1 MKLMTNLKNILF
13 TACAALLTQ
22 GCHMTADRGIS
33 TDGARHFFAD
43 RQIDRRVDSVM
54 RLMTL
59 DEKIGQMSQ
68 FSCNWDVTGAIMPDD
83 YREYLRKGMV
93 GSILNGYTVAGIR
106 QLQSEALE
114 HSRLKIPVLFGY
126 DVVHGYRTIFPIPLG
141 ESCTWDPELM
151 RQSAAIAAEEAAAGG
166 INWTFAPM
174 VDITRDPRWGRVME
188 GAGEDPYL
196 GSLIAAAR
204 VEGFQGDDLGNV
216 RTVLACTKHFA
227 AYGASEAGRD
237 YNTTDMSEH
246 TLREVYLP
254 PFRATVEAGVGSLM
268 ASFNEIGG
276 IPATANRHLMTDI
289 LRGEWG
295 FGGILV
301 SDYTGINELIP
312 HGIAADEKEAG
323 EKALNAG
330 IDMDMTGAVYLKH
343 LRRSL
348 DEGTVSLR
356 QIDDAVRRIL
366 RQKFLLGLFDDP
378 YRYLDS
384 VRERET
390 LGKPEF
396 RAKAREIAARSIVL
410 LKNDGGLLPLDPGS
424 RVTVALVGPMV
435 RERTSLNGAWAG
447 SGVREESVTLLEG
460 LTKRYAGT
468 DVRFTTAAGCDLMTD
483 DRSGFAEAVATAR
496 RANIVVAAMG
506 EHYDWSGETASRSDI
521 TLPGAQRDLLRAL
534 EATGKPVA
542 LVVLSGRPLDLS
554 WEDAHLE
561 AIVEA
566 WFPGTTAGDAIA
578 DVLSG
583 DYNPSGKLTM
593 SFPRSVGQI
602 PVYYNHKNTGRPA
615 APGQIG
621 RCYRSTYLDIVNE
634 PLYAFGHGLSYTTFA
649 ISEPALDRD
658 TFAKGGRIVAS
669 AEISNTG
676 ARDGEVVVQLY
687 IRDVAASV
695 TRPVKELKGFRK
707 IALRK
712 GETQTV
718 TFEISEQ
725 EIAFLNTDFV
735 RRPEA
740 GEFRLWIAQSSD
752 DDSRPATFRYE

>member
-1 MKLMTNLKNILF
+1 MKAAKQWRL
-13 TACAALLTQ
+13 TAVLAAVTFG
-22 GCHMTADRGIS
+22 GCTGPVGYDDTDRK
-33 TDGARHFFAD
+33 
-43 RQIDRRVDSVM
+43 VDS
-54 RLMTL
+54 LLKQMTL

-106 QLQSEALE
+106 RLQSEALE

-196 GSLIAAAR
+196 GSLIARAR
-204 VEGFQGDDLGNV
+204 VEGFQGGDLGSTK
-216 RTVLACTKHFA
+216 TVLACTKHFA
-227 AYGASEAGRD
+227 AYGAAEAGRD

-295 FGGILV
+295 FGGVLV
-301 SDYTGINELIP
+301 SDYTGINELVP

-330 IDMDMTGAVYLKH
+330 IDMDMTGAVYLKY

-348 DEGTVSLR
+348 DEGRVSLR

-384 VRERET
+384 LRERET

-396 RAKAREIAARSIVL
+396 RAKAREIAVRSIVL
-410 LKNDGGLLPLDPGS
+410 LKNDGGVLPLDPSS
-424 RVTVALVGPMV
+424 RMTVALVGPMV
-435 RERTSLNGAWAG
+435 SERASLNGAWAG

-468 DVRFTTAAGCDLMTD
+468 AVRFITAAGCDLTTD
-483 DRSGFAEAVATAR
+483 DRSGFAEAVTAAR
-496 RANIVVAAMG
+496 RADIVVAAMG

-534 EATGKPVA
+534 EATGKPVV

-566 WFPGTTAGDAIA
+566 WYPGTTAGDAIA

-593 SFPRSVGQI
+593 SFPRSAGQI

-615 APGQIG
+615 APGQTG
-621 RCYRSTYLDIVNE
+621 RCYRSNYLDIVNE
-634 PLYAFGHGLSYTTFA
+634 PLYAFGHGLSYTTFE
-649 ISEPALDRD
+649 ISEPTLDRD
-658 TFAKGGRIVAS
+658 TFSAGGRITAS
-669 AEISNTG
+669 ARVSNTG
-676 ARDGEVVVQLY
+676 GRDGEVVIQLY

-712 GETQTV
+712 GEVQTV
-718 TFEISEQ
+718 TFEVSER
-725 EIAFLNTDFV
+725 EIAFLNADFV

-752 DDSRPATFRYE
+752 DDGRPATFHYE

>member
-1 MKLMTNLKNILF
+1 MKAAKQWRL
-13 TACAALLTQ
+13 TAVLAAVAFG
-22 GCHMTADRGIS
+22 GCTGPVGYDDTDRK
-33 TDGARHFFAD
+33 
-43 RQIDRRVDSVM
+43 VDS
-54 RLMTL
+54 LLKQMTL

-106 QLQSEALE
+106 RLQSEALE
-114 HSRLKIPVLFGY
+114 HSRLKIPILFGY

-196 GSLIAAAR
+196 GSLIARAR
-204 VEGFQGDDLGNV
+204 VEGFQGDDLGSTK
-216 RTVLACTKHFA
+216 TVLACTKHFA
-227 AYGASEAGRD
+227 AYGAAEAGRD

-295 FGGILV
+295 FGGVLV
-301 SDYTGINELIP
+301 SDYTGINELVP

-330 IDMDMTGAVYLKH
+330 IDMDMTGAVYLKY

-348 DEGTVSLR
+348 DEGRVSLR

-384 VRERET
+384 LRERET

-410 LKNDGGLLPLDPGS
+410 LKNDGGVLPLDPGS
-424 RVTVALVGPMV
+424 RMTVALVGPMV
-435 RERTSLNGAWAG
+435 SERASLNGAWAG

-468 DVRFTTAAGCDLMTD
+468 AIRFITAAGCDLTTD
-483 DRSGFAEAVATAR
+483 DRSGFAEAVTTAR
-496 RANIVVAAMG
+496 QADIVVAAMG

-534 EATGKPVA
+534 EATGKPVV

-554 WEDAHLE
+554 WEDAHLK

-566 WFPGTTAGDAIA
+566 WYPGTTAGDAIA

-593 SFPRSVGQI
+593 SFPRSAGQI

-615 APGQIG
+615 APGQTG
-621 RCYRSTYLDIVNE
+621 RCYRSNYLDIVNE
-634 PLYAFGHGLSYTTFA
+634 PLYAFGHGLSYTTFN
-649 ISEPALDRD
+649 ISEPTLDRD
-658 TFAKGGRIVAS
+658 TFSAGGRITAS
-669 AEISNTG
+669 ARVSNTG
-676 ARDGEVVVQLY
+676 GRDGEVVVQLY

-712 GETQTV
+712 GEVQTV
-718 TFEISEQ
+718 TFEVTER
-725 EIAFLNTDFV
+725 EIAFLNADFV

-752 DDSRPATFRYE
+752 DDGRPAIFHYE

>member
-1 MKLMTNLKNILF
+1 MKVAKQWRL
-13 TACAALLTQ
+13 TAAVLAAIAFG
-22 GCHMTADRGIS
+22 GCTGPVGYDDTDRK
-33 TDGARHFFAD
+33 
-43 RQIDRRVDSVM
+43 VDS
-54 RLMTL
+54 LLKQMTL

-106 QLQSEALE
+106 LLQSEALE

-141 ESCTWDPELM
+141 ESCTWDLELM
-151 RQSAAIAAEEAAAGG
+151 RRSAAIAAEEAAAGG

-196 GSLIAAAR
+196 GSLIARAR
-204 VEGFQGDDLGNV
+204 VEGFQGGDLGSTK
-216 RTVLACTKHFA
+216 TVLACTKHFA
-227 AYGASEAGRD
+227 AYGAAEAGRD

-254 PFRATVEAGVGSLM
+254 PFRATAEAGVGSLM

-301 SDYTGINELIP
+301 SDYTGINELVP

-330 IDMDMTGAVYLKH
+330 IDMDMTGAVYMKY

-348 DEGTVSLR
+348 DEGRVSLR

-384 VRERET
+384 LRERET

-410 LKNDGGLLPLDPGS
+410 LKNDGGVLPLDPGS
-424 RVTVALVGPMV
+424 RMTVALVGPMV
-435 RERTSLNGAWAG
+435 SERASLNGAWAG

-468 DVRFTTAAGCDLMTD
+468 AIRFITAAGCDLTTD
-483 DRSGFAEAVATAR
+483 DQSGFAEAVTAAR
-496 RANIVVAAMG
+496 QADIVVAVMG

-521 TLPGAQRDLLRAL
+521 TLPGAQRDLLRTL
-534 EATGKPVA
+534 ESTGKPVV

-566 WFPGTTAGDAIA
+566 WYPGTTAGDAIA

-583 DYNPSGKLTM
+583 DYNPSGRLPMT
-593 SFPRSVGQI
+593 FPRTVGQVPI
-602 PVYYNHKNTGRPA
+602 HYDMKSTGRPA
-615 APGQIG
+615 DESGKPNKYTS
-621 RCYRSTYLDIVNE
+621 RYLDVPNS
-634 PLYAFGHGLSYTTFA
+634 PQYCFGYGLSYTTFGYSDLRVLTPETA
-649 ISEPALDRD
+649 V
-658 TFAKGGRIVAS
+658 GGEVRVS
-669 AEISNTG
+669 VRVTNTG
-676 ARDGEVVVQLY
+676 GRDGEEVVQLY
-687 IRDVAASV
+687 VRDLLSGV
-695 TRPVKELKGFRK
+695 TRPVRELKGFRK
-707 IALRK
+707 VMLRA
-712 GETQTV
+712 GESREV
-718 TFEISEQ
+718 TFTLTPDDLSFWRLDKKWGQ
-725 EIAFLNTDFV
+725 EPGDYHVWVGHDSDCTL
-735 RRPEA
+735 
-740 GEFRLWIAQSSD
+740 GGSFRI
-752 DDSRPATFRYE
+752 TE

>member
-1 MKLMTNLKNILF
+1 MKAAKQWRL
-13 TACAALLTQ
+13 TAVLAAVAFG
-22 GCHMTADRGIS
+22 GCTGPVGYDDTDRK
-33 TDGARHFFAD
+33 
-43 RQIDRRVDSVM
+43 VDS
-54 RLMTL
+54 LLKQMTL

-106 QLQSEALE
+106 RLQSEALE

-196 GSLIAAAR
+196 GSLIARAR
-204 VEGFQGDDLGNV
+204 VEGFQGDDLGSTK
-216 RTVLACTKHFA
+216 TVLACTKHFA
-227 AYGASEAGRD
+227 AYGAAEAGRD

-295 FGGILV
+295 FGGVLV
-301 SDYTGINELIP
+301 SDYTGINELVP

-330 IDMDMTGAVYLKH
+330 IDMDMTGAVYLKY

-348 DEGTVSLR
+348 DEGRVSLR

-384 VRERET
+384 LRERET

-410 LKNDGGLLPLDPGS
+410 LKNDGGVLPLDPGS
-424 RVTVALVGPMV
+424 RMTVALVGPMFS
-435 RERTSLNGAWAG
+435 ERASLNGAWAG

-468 DVRFTTAAGCDLMTD
+468 AIRFITAAGCDLTTD
-483 DRSGFAEAVATAR
+483 DRSGFAEAVTTAR
-496 RANIVVAAMG
+496 QADIVVAAMG

-534 EATGKPVA
+534 EATGKPVV

-566 WFPGTTAGDAIA
+566 WYPGTTAGDAIA

-593 SFPRSVGQI
+593 SFPRSAGQI

-615 APGQIG
+615 APGQTG
-621 RCYRSTYLDIVNE
+621 RCYRSNYLDIVNE
-634 PLYAFGHGLSYTTFA
+634 PLYAFGHGLSYTTFE
-649 ISEPALDRD
+649 ISQPTLDRD
-658 TFAKGGRIVAS
+658 TFSAGGRITAS
-669 AEISNTG
+669 ARVSNTG
-676 ARDGEVVVQLY
+676 GRDGEVVVQLY

-712 GETQTV
+712 GEVQTV
-718 TFEISEQ
+718 TFEVTER
-725 EIAFLNTDFV
+725 EIAFLNADFV

-752 DDSRPATFRYE
+752 DDGRPATFHYE

>member
-1 MKLMTNLKNILF
+1 MKVAKQWRL
-13 TACAALLTQ
+13 TAAVLAAIAFG
-22 GCHMTADRGIS
+22 GCTGPVGYDDTDRK
-33 TDGARHFFAD
+33 
-43 RQIDRRVDSVM
+43 VDS
-54 RLMTL
+54 LLKQMTL

-106 QLQSEALE
+106 LLQSEALE

-141 ESCTWDPELM
+141 ESCTWDLELM
-151 RQSAAIAAEEAAAGG
+151 RRSAAIAAEEAAAGG

-196 GSLIAAAR
+196 GSLIARAR
-204 VEGFQGDDLGNV
+204 VEGFQGGDLGSTK
-216 RTVLACTKHFA
+216 TVLACTKHFA
-227 AYGASEAGRD
+227 AYGAAEAGRD

-254 PFRATVEAGVGSLM
+254 PFRATAEAGVGSLM

-301 SDYTGINELIP
+301 SDYTGINELVP

-330 IDMDMTGAVYLKH
+330 IDMDMTGAVYLKY

-348 DEGTVSLR
+348 DEGRVSLR
-356 QIDDAVRRIL
+356 QIDAAVRRIL

-384 VRERET
+384 LRERET

-410 LKNDGGLLPLDPGS
+410 LKNDGGVLPLDPGS
-424 RVTVALVGPMV
+424 RMIVALVGPMV
-435 RERTSLNGAWAG
+435 SERASLNGAWAG

-468 DVRFTTAAGCDLMTD
+468 AIRFITAAGCDLTTD
-483 DRSGFAEAVATAR
+483 DQSGFAEAVTAAR
-496 RANIVVAAMG
+496 QADIVVAAMG

-521 TLPGAQRDLLRAL
+521 TLPGAQRDLLRTL
-534 EATGKPVA
+534 ESTGKPVV

-566 WFPGTTAGDAIA
+566 WYPGTTAGDY
-578 DVLSG
+578 S
-583 DYNPSGKLTM
+583 PSGKLTM

-615 APGQIG
+615 APGQTG
-621 RCYRSTYLDIVNE
+621 RHYRSNYLDIVNE
-634 PLYAFGHGLSYTTFA
+634 PLYAFGHGLSYTTFE
-649 ISEPALDRD
+649 ISEPTLDRD
-658 TFAKGGRIVAS
+658 TFSKGGRITVS
-669 AEISNTG
+669 ARVSNTG
-676 ARDGEVVVQLY
+676 GRDGEVVVQLY
-687 IRDVAASV
+687 IRDMAASV

-712 GETQTV
+712 GEVQTV
-718 TFEISEQ
+718 TFEISER
-725 EIAFLNTDFV
+725 EIAFLNADFV

-752 DDSRPATFRYE
+752 DDGRPATFHYE

>member
-1 MKLMTNLKNILF
+1 MKAAKQWRL
-13 TACAALLTQ
+13 TAVLAAVAFG
-22 GCHMTADRGIS
+22 GCTGPVGYDDTDRK
-33 TDGARHFFAD
+33 
-43 RQIDRRVDSVM
+43 VDS
-54 RLMTL
+54 LLKQMTL

-106 QLQSEALE
+106 RLQSEALE

-196 GSLIAAAR
+196 GSLIARAR
-204 VEGFQGDDLGNV
+204 VEGFQGGDLGSTK
-216 RTVLACTKHFA
+216 TVLACTKHFA
-227 AYGASEAGRD
+227 AYGAAEAGRD

-295 FGGILV
+295 FGGVLV
-301 SDYTGINELIP
+301 SDYTGINELVP

-330 IDMDMTGAVYLKH
+330 IDMDMTGAVYLKY

-348 DEGTVSLR
+348 DEGRVSLR

-384 VRERET
+384 LRERET

-396 RAKAREIAARSIVL
+396 RAKAREIAVRSIVL
-410 LKNDGGLLPLDPGS
+410 LKNDGGVLPLDPGS
-424 RVTVALVGPMV
+424 RMTVALVGPMV
-435 RERTSLNGAWAG
+435 SERASLNGAWAG

-468 DVRFTTAAGCDLMTD
+468 AVHFITAAGCDLTTD
-483 DRSGFAEAVATAR
+483 DRSGFAAAVTAAR
-496 RANIVVAAMG
+496 RADIVVAAMG

-534 EATGKPVA
+534 EATGKPVV

-554 WEDAHLE
+554 WEHAHLE

-566 WFPGTTAGDAIA
+566 WYPGTTAGDAIT

-593 SFPRSVGQI
+593 SFPRSAGQI

-615 APGQIG
+615 APGQTG
-621 RCYRSTYLDIVNE
+621 RCYRSNYLDIVNE
-634 PLYAFGHGLSYTTFA
+634 PLYAFGHGLSYTTFE
-649 ISEPALDRD
+649 ISQPTLDRD
-658 TFAKGGRIVAS
+658 TFSAGGRITAS
-669 AEISNTG
+669 ARVSNTG
-676 ARDGEVVVQLY
+676 GRDGEVVVQLY

-712 GETQTV
+712 GEVQTV
-718 TFEISEQ
+718 TFEVSER
-725 EIAFLNTDFV
+725 EIAFLNADFV

-752 DDSRPATFRYE
+752 DDGRPATFHYE

>member
-1 MKLMTNLKNILF
+1 MKAAKQWRL
-13 TACAALLTQ
+13 TAVLAAVTFG
-22 GCHMTADRGIS
+22 GCTGPVGYDDTDRK
-33 TDGARHFFAD
+33 
-43 RQIDRRVDSVM
+43 VDS
-54 RLMTL
+54 LLKQMTL

-83 YREYLRKGMV
+83 YRKYLRKGMV

-106 QLQSEALE
+106 RLQSEALE

-196 GSLIAAAR
+196 GSLIARAR
-204 VEGFQGDDLGNV
+204 VEGFQGGDLGSTK
-216 RTVLACTKHFA
+216 TVLACTKHFA
-227 AYGASEAGRD
+227 AYGAAEAGRD

-295 FGGILV
+295 FGGVLV
-301 SDYTGINELIP
+301 SDYTGINELVP

-330 IDMDMTGAVYLKH
+330 IDMDMTGAVYLKY

-348 DEGTVSLR
+348 DEGRVSLR

-384 VRERET
+384 LRERET

-396 RAKAREIAARSIVL
+396 RAKAREIAVRSIVL
-410 LKNDGGLLPLDPGS
+410 LKNDGGVLPLDPSS
-424 RVTVALVGPMV
+424 RMTVALVGPMV
-435 RERTSLNGAWAG
+435 SERASLNGAWAG

-468 DVRFTTAAGCDLMTD
+468 AVRFITAAGCDLTTD
-483 DRSGFAEAVATAR
+483 DRSGFAEAVTAAR
-496 RANIVVAAMG
+496 RADIVVAAMG

-534 EATGKPVA
+534 EATGKPVV

-554 WEDAHLE
+554 WEHAHLK

-566 WFPGTTAGDAIA
+566 WYPGTTAGDAIT

-593 SFPRSVGQI
+593 SFPRSAGQI

-615 APGQIG
+615 APGQTG
-621 RCYRSTYLDIVNE
+621 RCYRSNYLDIVNE
-634 PLYAFGHGLSYTTFA
+634 PLYAFGHGLSYTTFE
-649 ISEPALDRD
+649 ISEPTLDRD
-658 TFAKGGRIVAS
+658 TFSAGGRITAS
-669 AEISNTG
+669 ARVSNTG
-676 ARDGEVVVQLY
+676 GRDGEVVIQLY

-712 GETQTV
+712 GEVQTV
-718 TFEISEQ
+718 TFEVSER
-725 EIAFLNTDFV
+725 EIAFLNADFV

-752 DDSRPATFRYE
+752 DDGRPATFHYE

>member
-1 MKLMTNLKNILF
+1 MKAAKQWRL
-13 TACAALLTQ
+13 TAVLAAVTFG
-22 GCHMTADRGIS
+22 GCTGPVGYDDTDRK
-33 TDGARHFFAD
+33 
-43 RQIDRRVDSVM
+43 VDS
-54 RLMTL
+54 LLKQMTL

-106 QLQSEALE
+106 RLQSEALE

-196 GSLIAAAR
+196 GSLIARAR
-204 VEGFQGDDLGNV
+204 VEGFQGGDLGSTK
-216 RTVLACTKHFA
+216 TVLACTKHFA
-227 AYGASEAGRD
+227 AYGAAEAGRD

-295 FGGILV
+295 FGGVLV
-301 SDYTGINELIP
+301 SDYTGINELVP

-330 IDMDMTGAVYLKH
+330 INMDMTGAVYLKY

-348 DEGTVSLR
+348 DEGRVSLR

-384 VRERET
+384 LRERET

-410 LKNDGGLLPLDPGS
+410 LKNDGGVLPLDPGG
-424 RVTVALVGPMV
+424 RMTVALVGPMV
-435 RERTSLNGAWAG
+435 SERASLNGAWAG

-468 DVRFTTAAGCDLMTD
+468 AVRFITAAGCDLTTD
-483 DRSGFAEAVATAR
+483 DRSGFAEAVTAAR
-496 RANIVVAAMG
+496 RADIVVAAMG

-534 EATGKPVA
+534 EATGKPVV

-561 AIVEA
+561 AIFEA
-566 WFPGTTAGDAIA
+566 WYPGTTAGDAIA

-593 SFPRSVGQI
+593 SFPRSAGQI

-615 APGQIG
+615 APGQTG
-621 RCYRSTYLDIVNE
+621 RCYRSNYLDIVNE
-634 PLYAFGHGLSYTTFA
+634 PLYAFGHGLSYTTFE
-649 ISEPALDRD
+649 ISQPTLDRD
-658 TFAKGGRIVAS
+658 TFSAGGRITAS
-669 AEISNTG
+669 ARVSNTG
-676 ARDGEVVVQLY
+676 GRDGEVVVQLY

-712 GETQTV
+712 GEVQTV
-718 TFEISEQ
+718 TFEVSER
-725 EIAFLNTDFV
+725 EIAFLNADFV

-752 DDSRPATFRYE
+752 DDGRPATFHYE

>member
-1 MKLMTNLKNILF
+1 MKAAKQWRL
-13 TACAALLTQ
+13 TAVLAAVAFG
-22 GCHMTADRGIS
+22 GCTGPVGYDDTDRK
-33 TDGARHFFAD
+33 
-43 RQIDRRVDSVM
+43 VDS
-54 RLMTL
+54 LLKQMTL

-106 QLQSEALE
+106 RLQSEALE

-196 GSLIAAAR
+196 GSLIARAR
-204 VEGFQGDDLGNV
+204 VEGFQGGDLGSTK
-216 RTVLACTKHFA
+216 TVLACTKHFA
-227 AYGASEAGRD
+227 AYGAAEAGRD

-295 FGGILV
+295 FGGVLV
-301 SDYTGINELIP
+301 SDYTGINELVP

-330 IDMDMTGAVYLKH
+330 IDMDMTGAVYLKY

-348 DEGTVSLR
+348 DEGRVSLR

-384 VRERET
+384 LRERET

-396 RAKAREIAARSIVL
+396 RAKAREIAVRSIVL
-410 LKNDGGLLPLDPGS
+410 LKNDGGVLPLDPSS
-424 RVTVALVGPMV
+424 RMTVALVGPMV
-435 RERTSLNGAWAG
+435 SERASLNGAWAG

-468 DVRFTTAAGCDLMTD
+468 AVRFITAAGCDLTTD
-483 DRSGFAEAVATAR
+483 DRSGFAEAVTAAR
-496 RANIVVAAMG
+496 RADIVVAAMG

-534 EATGKPVA
+534 EATGKPVV

-554 WEDAHLE
+554 WEHAHLE

-566 WFPGTTAGDAIA
+566 WYPGTTTGDAIT

-593 SFPRSVGQI
+593 NFPRSAGQI

-615 APGQIG
+615 APGQTG
-621 RCYRSTYLDIVNE
+621 RCYRSNYLDIVNE
-634 PLYAFGHGLSYTTFA
+634 PLYAFGHGLSYTTFE
-649 ISEPALDRD
+649 ISEPTLDRD
-658 TFAKGGRIVAS
+658 TFSAGGRITAS
-669 AEISNTG
+669 ARVSNTG
-676 ARDGEVVVQLY
+676 GRDGEVVVQLY

-712 GETQTV
+712 GEVQTV
-718 TFEISEQ
+718 TFEVSER
-725 EIAFLNTDFV
+725 EIAFLNADFV

-752 DDSRPATFRYE
+752 DDGRPATFHYE

>member
-1 MKLMTNLKNILF
+1 MKAAKQWRLTAVLAAVAFGGCTGPVGYDDTDRKVNSLLK
-13 TACAALLTQ
+13 Q
-22 GCHMTADRGIS
+22 
-33 TDGARHFFAD
+33 
-43 RQIDRRVDSVM
+43 
-54 RLMTL
+54 MTL

-83 YREYLRKGMV
+83 YRKYLRKGMV

-106 QLQSEALE
+106 RLQSEALE

-196 GSLIAAAR
+196 GSLIARAR
-204 VEGFQGDDLGNV
+204 VEGFQGGDLGSPK
-216 RTVLACTKHFA
+216 TVLACTKHFA
-227 AYGASEAGRD
+227 AYGAAEAGRD

-276 IPATANRHLMTDI
+276 IPATANPHLMTDI

-295 FGGILV
+295 FGGVLV
-301 SDYTGINELIP
+301 SDYTGINELVP

-330 IDMDMTGAVYLKH
+330 IDMDMTGAVYLKY

-348 DEGTVSLR
+348 DEGRVSLR

-384 VRERET
+384 LRERET

-410 LKNDGGLLPLDPGS
+410 LKNNGGVLPLDPGS
-424 RVTVALVGPMV
+424 RMTVALVGPMV
-435 RERTSLNGAWAG
+435 SKRASLNGAWAG

-468 DVRFTTAAGCDLMTD
+468 AIRFITAAGCDLTTD
-483 DRSGFAEAVATAR
+483 DRSGFAEAVTTAR
-496 RANIVVAAMG
+496 QADIVVAAMG

-534 EATGKPVA
+534 EATGKPVV

-566 WFPGTTAGDAIA
+566 WYPGTTAGDAIA

-593 SFPRSVGQI
+593 SFPRSAGQI

-615 APGQIG
+615 APGQTG
-621 RCYRSTYLDIVNE
+621 RCYRSNYLDIVNE
-634 PLYAFGHGLSYTTFA
+634 PLYAFGHGLSYTTFE

-658 TFAKGGRIVAS
+658 TFSAGGRITAS
-669 AEISNTG
+669 ARVSNTG
-676 ARDGEVVVQLY
+676 GRDGEVVVQLY

-712 GETQTV
+712 GEVQTV
-718 TFEISEQ
+718 TFEVSER
-725 EIAFLNTDFV
+725 EIAFLNADFV

-752 DDSRPATFRYE
+752 DDGRPATFHYE

>member
-1 MKLMTNLKNILF
+1 MKAAKQWRL
-13 TACAALLTQ
+13 TAVLAAVAFG
-22 GCHMTADRGIS
+22 GCTGPVGYDDTDRK
-33 TDGARHFFAD
+33 
-43 RQIDRRVDSVM
+43 VDS
-54 RLMTL
+54 LLKQMTL

-106 QLQSEALE
+106 RLQSEALE

-196 GSLIAAAR
+196 GSLIARAR
-204 VEGFQGDDLGNV
+204 VEGFQGDDLGSTK
-216 RTVLACTKHFA
+216 TVLACTKHFA
-227 AYGASEAGRD
+227 AYGAAEAGRD

-295 FGGILV
+295 FGGVLV
-301 SDYTGINELIP
+301 SDYTGINELVP

-323 EKALNAG
+323 EKALKAG
-330 IDMDMTGAVYLKH
+330 IDMDMTGAVYLKY

-348 DEGTVSLR
+348 DEGRVSLR

-384 VRERET
+384 LRERET

-410 LKNDGGLLPLDPGS
+410 LKNDGGVLPLDPGS
-424 RVTVALVGPMV
+424 RMTVALVGPMV
-435 RERTSLNGAWAG
+435 SERASLNGAWAG

-468 DVRFTTAAGCDLMTD
+468 AIRFITAAGCDLTTD
-483 DRSGFAEAVATAR
+483 DRSGFAEAVTTAR
-496 RANIVVAAMG
+496 RADIVVAAMG

-534 EATGKPVA
+534 EATGKPVV

-554 WEDAHLE
+554 WEDAHLK

-566 WFPGTTAGDAIA
+566 WYPGTTAGDAIA

-593 SFPRSVGQI
+593 SFPRSAGQI

-615 APGQIG
+615 APGQTG
-621 RCYRSTYLDIVNE
+621 RCYRSNYLDIVNE
-634 PLYAFGHGLSYTTFA
+634 PLYAFGHGLSYTTFN
-649 ISEPALDRD
+649 ISEPTLDRD
-658 TFAKGGRIVAS
+658 TFSAGGRITAS
-669 AEISNTG
+669 ARVSNTG
-676 ARDGEVVVQLY
+676 GRDGEVVVQLY

-712 GETQTV
+712 GEVQTV
-718 TFEISEQ
+718 TFEVTER
-725 EIAFLNTDFV
+725 EIAFLNADFV

-752 DDSRPATFRYE
+752 DDGRPATFHYE

>member
-1 MKLMTNLKNILF
+1 MKVAKQWRL
-13 TACAALLTQ
+13 TAAVLAAIAFG
-22 GCHMTADRGIS
+22 GCTGPVGYDDTDRK
-33 TDGARHFFAD
+33 
-43 RQIDRRVDSVM
+43 VDS
-54 RLMTL
+54 LLKQMTL

-106 QLQSEALE
+106 LLQSEALE

-141 ESCTWDPELM
+141 ESCTWDLELM
-151 RQSAAIAAEEAAAGG
+151 RRSAAIAAEEAAAGG

-196 GSLIAAAR
+196 GSLIARAR
-204 VEGFQGDDLGNV
+204 VEGFQGGDLGSTK
-216 RTVLACTKHFA
+216 TVLACTKHFA
-227 AYGASEAGRD
+227 AYGAAEAGRD

-246 TLREVYLP
+246 TLREVYLQAVP
-254 PFRATVEAGVGSLM
+254 GDGRSGVGSLM

-301 SDYTGINELIP
+301 SDYTGINELVP

-330 IDMDMTGAVYLKH
+330 IDMDMTGAVYMKY

-348 DEGTVSLR
+348 DEGRVSLR

-384 VRERET
+384 LRERET

-410 LKNDGGLLPLDPGS
+410 LKNDGGVLPLDPGS
-424 RVTVALVGPMV
+424 RMTVALVGPMV
-435 RERTSLNGAWAG
+435 SERASLNGAWAG

-468 DVRFTTAAGCDLMTD
+468 AIRFITAAGCDLTTD
-483 DRSGFAEAVATAR
+483 DQSGFAEAVTAAR
-496 RANIVVAAMG
+496 QADIVVAVMG

-521 TLPGAQRDLLRAL
+521 TLPGAQRDLLRTL
-534 EATGKPVA
+534 ESTGKPVV

-566 WFPGTTAGDAIA
+566 WYPGTTAA
-578 DVLSG
+578 
-583 DYNPSGKLTM
+583 T
-593 SFPRSVGQI
+593 
-602 PVYYNHKNTGRPA
+602 
-615 APGQIG
+615 
-621 RCYRSTYLDIVNE
+621 
-634 PLYAFGHGLSYTTFA
+634 PLPTCCRATTT
-649 ISEPALDRD
+649 LR
-658 TFAKGGRIVAS
+658 AS
-669 AEISNTG
+669 
-676 ARDGEVVVQLY
+676 
-687 IRDVAASV
+687 
-695 TRPVKELKGFRK
+695 
-707 IALRK
+707 
-712 GETQTV
+712 
-718 TFEISEQ
+718 
-725 EIAFLNTDFV
+725 
-735 RRPEA
+735 
-740 GEFRLWIAQSSD
+740 
-752 DDSRPATFRYE
+752 

>member
-1 MKLMTNLKNILF
+1 MKAAKQWRL
-13 TACAALLTQ
+13 TAVLAAVAFG
-22 GCHMTADRGIS
+22 GCTGPVGYDDTDRK
-33 TDGARHFFAD
+33 
-43 RQIDRRVDSVM
+43 VDS
-54 RLMTL
+54 LLKQMTL

-106 QLQSEALE
+106 RLQSEALE
-114 HSRLKIPVLFGY
+114 HSRLKIPILFGY

-196 GSLIAAAR
+196 GSLIARAR
-204 VEGFQGDDLGNV
+204 VEGFQGDDLGSTK
-216 RTVLACTKHFA
+216 TVLACTKHFA
-227 AYGASEAGRD
+227 AYGAAEAGRD

-295 FGGILV
+295 FGGVLV
-301 SDYTGINELIP
+301 SDYTGINELVP

-330 IDMDMTGAVYLKH
+330 IDMDMTGAVYLKY

-348 DEGTVSLR
+348 DEGRVSLR

-384 VRERET
+384 LRERET

-410 LKNDGGLLPLDPGS
+410 LKNDGGVLPLDPGS
-424 RVTVALVGPMV
+424 RMTVALVGPMV
-435 RERTSLNGAWAG
+435 SERASLNGAWAG

-468 DVRFTTAAGCDLMTD
+468 AIRFITAAGCDLTTD
-483 DRSGFAEAVATAR
+483 DRSGFAEAVTTAR
-496 RANIVVAAMG
+496 QADIVVAAMG

-534 EATGKPVA
+534 EATGKPVV

-566 WFPGTTAGDAIA
+566 WYPGTTAGDAIA

-593 SFPRSVGQI
+593 SFPRSAGQI
-602 PVYYNHKNTGRPA
+602 PVYYNHKNTGRPT
-615 APGQIG
+615 APGQTG
-621 RCYRSTYLDIVNE
+621 RCYRSNYLDIVNE
-634 PLYAFGHGLSYTTFA
+634 PLYAFGHGLSYTTFN
-649 ISEPALDRD
+649 ISEPTLDRD
-658 TFAKGGRIVAS
+658 TFSAGGRITAS
-669 AEISNTG
+669 ARVSNTG
-676 ARDGEVVVQLY
+676 GRDGEVVVQLY

-712 GETQTV
+712 GEVQTI
-718 TFEISEQ
+718 TFEVTER
-725 EIAFLNTDFV
+725 EIAFLNADFV

-752 DDSRPATFRYE
+752 DDGRPATFHYE

>member
-1 MKLMTNLKNILF
+1 MKAAKQWRL
-13 TACAALLTQ
+13 TAVLAAVAFG
-22 GCHMTADRGIS
+22 GCTGPVGYDDTDRK
-33 TDGARHFFAD
+33 
-43 RQIDRRVDSVM
+43 VDS
-54 RLMTL
+54 LLKQMTL

-106 QLQSEALE
+106 RLQSEALE

-196 GSLIAAAR
+196 GSLIARAR
-204 VEGFQGDDLGNV
+204 VEGFQGGDLGSTK
-216 RTVLACTKHFA
+216 TVLACTKHFA
-227 AYGASEAGRD
+227 AYGAAEAGRD

-295 FGGILV
+295 FGGVLV
-301 SDYTGINELIP
+301 SDYTGINELVP

-330 IDMDMTGAVYLKH
+330 IDMDMTGAVYLKY

-348 DEGTVSLR
+348 DEGRVSLR

-384 VRERET
+384 LRERET

-396 RAKAREIAARSIVL
+396 RAKAREIAVQSIVL
-410 LKNDGGLLPLDPGS
+410 LKNDGGVLPLDPSS
-424 RVTVALVGPMV
+424 RMTVALVGPMFS
-435 RERTSLNGAWAG
+435 ERASLNGAWAG

-468 DVRFTTAAGCDLMTD
+468 AVRFITAAGCDLTTD
-483 DRSGFAEAVATAR
+483 DRSGFAAAVTAAR
-496 RANIVVAAMG
+496 RADIVVAAMG

-534 EATGKPVA
+534 EATGKPVV

-566 WFPGTTAGDAIA
+566 WYPGTTAGDAIA

-593 SFPRSVGQI
+593 SFPRSAGQI

-615 APGQIG
+615 APGQTG
-621 RCYRSTYLDIVNE
+621 RCYRSNYLDIVNE
-634 PLYAFGHGLSYTTFA
+634 PLYAFGHGLSYTTFE
-649 ISEPALDRD
+649 ISEPTLDRD
-658 TFAKGGRIVAS
+658 TFSAGGRITAS
-669 AEISNTG
+669 ARVSNTG
-676 ARDGEVVVQLY
+676 GRDGEVVVQLY

-712 GETQTV
+712 GEVQTV
-718 TFEISEQ
+718 TFEVSER
-725 EIAFLNTDFV
+725 EIAFLNADFV

-752 DDSRPATFRYE
+752 DDGRPATFHYE

>member
-1 MKLMTNLKNILF
+1 MKAAKQWRL
-13 TACAALLTQ
+13 TAVLAAVAFG
-22 GCHMTADRGIS
+22 GCTGPVGYDDTDRK
-33 TDGARHFFAD
+33 
-43 RQIDRRVDSVM
+43 VDS
-54 RLMTL
+54 LLKQMTL

-83 YREYLRKGMV
+83 YRKYLRKGMV

-106 QLQSEALE
+106 RLQSEALE

-196 GSLIAAAR
+196 GSLIARAR
-204 VEGFQGDDLGNV
+204 VEGFQGDDLGSTK
-216 RTVLACTKHFA
+216 TVLACTKHFA
-227 AYGASEAGRD
+227 AYGAAEAGRD

-254 PFRATVEAGVGSLM
+254 PFQATVEAGVGSLM

-295 FGGILV
+295 FGGVLV
-301 SDYTGINELIP
+301 SDYTGINELVP

-330 IDMDMTGAVYLKH
+330 IDMDMTGAVYLKY

-348 DEGTVSLR
+348 DEGRVSLR

-384 VRERET
+384 LRERET

-410 LKNDGGLLPLDPGS
+410 LKNDGGVLPLDPGS
-424 RVTVALVGPMV
+424 RMTVALVGSMV
-435 RERTSLNGAWAG
+435 SERASLNGAWAG

-468 DVRFTTAAGCDLMTD
+468 AIRFITAAGCDLTTD
-483 DRSGFAEAVATAR
+483 DRSGFAEAVTAAR
-496 RANIVVAAMG
+496 RADIVVAAMG

-534 EATGKPVA
+534 EATGKPVV

-566 WFPGTTAGDAIA
+566 WYPGTTAGDAIA

-593 SFPRSVGQI
+593 SFPRSAGQI

-615 APGQIG
+615 APGQTG
-621 RCYRSTYLDIVNE
+621 RCYRSNYLDIVNE
-634 PLYAFGHGLSYTTFA
+634 PLYAFGHGLSYTTFE
-649 ISEPALDRD
+649 ISQPTLDRD
-658 TFAKGGRIVAS
+658 TFSAGGRITAS
-669 AEISNTG
+669 ARVSNTG
-676 ARDGEVVVQLY
+676 GRDGEVVVQLY

-712 GETQTV
+712 GEVQTV
-718 TFEISEQ
+718 TFEVTER
-725 EIAFLNTDFV
+725 EIAFLNADFV

-752 DDSRPATFRYE
+752 DDGRPATFHYE

>member
-1 MKLMTNLKNILF
+1 MKAAKQWRL
-13 TACAALLTQ
+13 TAVLAAVTFG
-22 GCHMTADRGIS
+22 GCTGPVGYDDTDRK
-33 TDGARHFFAD
+33 
-43 RQIDRRVDSVM
+43 VDS
-54 RLMTL
+54 LLKQMTL

-83 YREYLRKGMV
+83 YRKYLRKGMV

-106 QLQSEALE
+106 RLQSEALE

-196 GSLIAAAR
+196 GSLIARAR
-204 VEGFQGDDLGNV
+204 VEGFQGGDLGSTK
-216 RTVLACTKHFA
+216 TVLACTKHFA
-227 AYGASEAGRD
+227 AYGAAEAGRD

-295 FGGILV
+295 FGGVLV
-301 SDYTGINELIP
+301 SDYTGINELVP

-330 IDMDMTGAVYLKH
+330 IDMDMTGAVYLKY

-348 DEGTVSLR
+348 DEGRVSLR

-384 VRERET
+384 LRERET

-410 LKNDGGLLPLDPGS
+410 LKNDGGVLPLDPGS
-424 RVTVALVGPMV
+424 RMTVALVGPMV
-435 RERTSLNGAWAG
+435 SERASLNGAWAG

-468 DVRFTTAAGCDLMTD
+468 AVRFITAAGCDLTTD
-483 DRSGFAEAVATAR
+483 DRSGFAEAVTAAR
-496 RANIVVAAMG
+496 RADIVVAAMG

-534 EATGKPVA
+534 EATGKPVV

-554 WEDAHLE
+554 WEHAHLE

-566 WFPGTTAGDAIA
+566 WYPGTTAGDAIA

-593 SFPRSVGQI
+593 SFPRSAGQI

-615 APGQIG
+615 APGQTG
-621 RCYRSTYLDIVNE
+621 RCYRSNYLDIVNE
-634 PLYAFGHGLSYTTFA
+634 PLYAFGHGLSYTTFE
-649 ISEPALDRD
+649 ISEPTLDRD
-658 TFAKGGRIVAS
+658 TFSAGGRITAS
-669 AEISNTG
+669 ARVSNTG
-676 ARDGEVVVQLY
+676 GRDGEVVVQLY

-712 GETQTV
+712 GEVQTV
-718 TFEISEQ
+718 TFEVSER
-725 EIAFLNTDFV
+725 EIAFLNADFV

-752 DDSRPATFRYE
+752 DDGRPATFHYE

>member
-1 MKLMTNLKNILF
+1 MKAAKQWRL
-13 TACAALLTQ
+13 TAVLAAVAFG
-22 GCHMTADRGIS
+22 GCTGPVGYDDTDRK
-33 TDGARHFFAD
+33 
-43 RQIDRRVDSVM
+43 VDS
-54 RLMTL
+54 LLKQMTL

-83 YREYLRKGMV
+83 YRKYLRKGMV

-106 QLQSEALE
+106 RLQSEALE

-196 GSLIAAAR
+196 GSLIARAR
-204 VEGFQGDDLGNV
+204 VEGFQGGDLGSTK
-216 RTVLACTKHFA
+216 TVLACTKHFA
-227 AYGASEAGRD
+227 AYGAAEAGRD

-295 FGGILV
+295 FGGVLV
-301 SDYTGINELIP
+301 SDYTGINELVP

-330 IDMDMTGAVYLKH
+330 IDMDMTGAVYLKY

-348 DEGTVSLR
+348 DEGRVSLR

-384 VRERET
+384 LRERET

-396 RAKAREIAARSIVL
+396 RAKAREIAVRSIVL
-410 LKNDGGLLPLDPGS
+410 LKNDGGVLPLDPSS
-424 RVTVALVGPMV
+424 RMTVALVGPMV
-435 RERTSLNGAWAG
+435 SERASLNGAWAG

-468 DVRFTTAAGCDLMTD
+468 AVRFITAAGCDLTTD
-483 DRSGFAEAVATAR
+483 DRSGFAAAVTAAR
-496 RANIVVAAMG
+496 RADIVVAAMG

-534 EATGKPVA
+534 EATGKPVV

-554 WEDAHLE
+554 WEHAHLE

-566 WFPGTTAGDAIA
+566 WYPGTTAGDAIT

-593 SFPRSVGQI
+593 SFPRSAGQI

-615 APGQIG
+615 APGQTG
-621 RCYRSTYLDIVNE
+621 RCYRSNYLDIVNE
-634 PLYAFGHGLSYTTFA
+634 PLYAFGHGLSYTTFE
-649 ISEPALDRD
+649 ISEPTLDRD
-658 TFAKGGRIVAS
+658 TFSAGGRITAS
-669 AEISNTG
+669 ARVSNTG
-676 ARDGEVVVQLY
+676 GRDGEVVVQLY

-712 GETQTV
+712 GEVQTV
-718 TFEISEQ
+718 TFEVSER
-725 EIAFLNTDFV
+725 EIAFLNADFV

-752 DDSRPATFRYE
+752 DDGRPATFHYE

>member
-1 MKLMTNLKNILF
+1 MKAAKQWRL
-13 TACAALLTQ
+13 TAVLAAVAFG
-22 GCHMTADRGIS
+22 GCTGPVGYDDTDRK
-33 TDGARHFFAD
+33 
-43 RQIDRRVDSVM
+43 VDS
-54 RLMTL
+54 LLKQMTL

-106 QLQSEALE
+106 RLQSEALE

-196 GSLIAAAR
+196 GSLIARAR
-204 VEGFQGDDLGNV
+204 VEGFQGGDLGSTK
-216 RTVLACTKHFA
+216 TVLACTKHFA
-227 AYGASEAGRD
+227 AYGAAEAGRD

-295 FGGILV
+295 FGGVLV
-301 SDYTGINELIP
+301 SDYTGINELVP

-330 IDMDMTGAVYLKH
+330 IDMDMTGAVYLKY

-348 DEGTVSLR
+348 DEGRVSLR

-384 VRERET
+384 LRERET

-410 LKNDGGLLPLDPGS
+410 LKNDGGVLPLDPS
-424 RVTVALVGPMV
+424 NRMTVALVGPMV
-435 RERTSLNGAWAG
+435 SERASLNGAWAG

-468 DVRFTTAAGCDLMTD
+468 AVHFITAAGCDLTTD
-483 DRSGFAEAVATAR
+483 DRSGFAAAVTAAR
-496 RANIVVAAMG
+496 RADIVVAAMG

-534 EATGKPVA
+534 EATGKPVV

-554 WEDAHLE
+554 WEHAHLE

-566 WFPGTTAGDAIA
+566 WYPGTTAGDAIT

-593 SFPRSVGQI
+593 SFPRSAGQI

-615 APGQIG
+615 APGQTG
-621 RCYRSTYLDIVNE
+621 RCYRSNYLDIVNE
-634 PLYAFGHGLSYTTFA
+634 PLYAFGHGLSYTTFE
-649 ISEPALDRD
+649 ISEPTLDRD
-658 TFAKGGRIVAS
+658 TFSAGGRITAS
-669 AEISNTG
+669 ARVSNTG
-676 ARDGEVVVQLY
+676 GRDGEVVVQLY

-712 GETQTV
+712 GEVQTV
-718 TFEISEQ
+718 TFEVSER
-725 EIAFLNTDFV
+725 EIAFLNADFV

-752 DDSRPATFRYE
+752 DDGRPATFHYE

>member
-1 MKLMTNLKNILF
+1 MKAAKQWRL
-13 TACAALLTQ
+13 TAVLAAVAFG
-22 GCHMTADRGIS
+22 GCTGPVGYDDTDRK
-33 TDGARHFFAD
+33 
-43 RQIDRRVDSVM
+43 VDS
-54 RLMTL
+54 LLKQMTL

-68 FSCNWDVTGAIMPDD
+68 FSCNWNVTGAIMPDD

-106 QLQSEALE
+106 RLQSEALE

-196 GSLIAAAR
+196 GSLIARAR
-204 VEGFQGDDLGNV
+204 VEGFQGGDLGSTK
-216 RTVLACTKHFA
+216 TVLACTKHFA
-227 AYGASEAGRD
+227 AYGAAEAGRD

-276 IPATANRHLMTDI
+276 IPATAKRHLMTDI

-295 FGGILV
+295 FGGVLV
-301 SDYTGINELIP
+301 SDYTGINELVP

-330 IDMDMTGAVYLKH
+330 IDMDMTGAVYLKY

-348 DEGTVSLR
+348 DEGRVSLR

-384 VRERET
+384 LRERET

-410 LKNDGGLLPLDPGS
+410 LKNDGGVLPLDPGS
-424 RVTVALVGPMV
+424 RMTVALVGPMV
-435 RERTSLNGAWAG
+435 SERASLNGAWAG

-468 DVRFTTAAGCDLMTD
+468 AVRFITAAGCDLTTD
-483 DRSGFAEAVATAR
+483 DRSGFAAAVTAAR
-496 RANIVVAAMG
+496 RADIVVAAMG

-534 EATGKPVA
+534 EATGKPVV

-554 WEDAHLE
+554 WEHAHLE

-566 WFPGTTAGDAIA
+566 WYPGTTAGDAIT

-593 SFPRSVGQI
+593 SFPRSAGQI

-615 APGQIG
+615 APGQTG
-621 RCYRSTYLDIVNE
+621 RCYRSNYLDIVNE
-634 PLYAFGHGLSYTTFA
+634 PLYAFGHGLSYTTFE
-649 ISEPALDRD
+649 ISEPTLDRD
-658 TFAKGGRIVAS
+658 TFSARGRITAS
-669 AEISNTG
+669 ARVSNTG
-676 ARDGEVVVQLY
+676 GRDGEVVVQLY

-712 GETQTV
+712 GEVQTV
-718 TFEISEQ
+718 TFEVSER
-725 EIAFLNTDFV
+725 EIAFLNADFV

-752 DDSRPATFRYE
+752 DDGRPATFHYE

>member
-1 MKLMTNLKNILF
+1 MKAAKQWRL
-13 TACAALLTQ
+13 TAVLAAVAFG
-22 GCHMTADRGIS
+22 GCTGPVGYDDTDRK
-33 TDGARHFFAD
+33 
-43 RQIDRRVDSVM
+43 VDS
-54 RLMTL
+54 LLKQMTL

-106 QLQSEALE
+106 RLQSEALE

-196 GSLIAAAR
+196 GSLIARAR
-204 VEGFQGDDLGNV
+204 VEGFQGGDLGSTK
-216 RTVLACTKHFA
+216 TVLACTKHFA
-227 AYGASEAGRD
+227 AYGAAEAGRD

-295 FGGILV
+295 FGGVLV
-301 SDYTGINELIP
+301 SDYTGINELVP
-312 HGIAADEKEAG
+312 HGIAADKKEAG

-330 IDMDMTGAVYLKH
+330 IDMDMTGAVYLKY

-348 DEGTVSLR
+348 DEGRVSLR

-384 VRERET
+384 LRERET

-396 RAKAREIAARSIVL
+396 RAKAREIAVRSIVL
-410 LKNDGGLLPLDPGS
+410 LKNDGGVLPLDPSS
-424 RVTVALVGPMV
+424 RMTVALVGPMV
-435 RERTSLNGAWAG
+435 SERASLNGAWAG

-468 DVRFTTAAGCDLMTD
+468 AVRFITAAGCDLTTD
-483 DRSGFAEAVATAR
+483 DRSGFAEAVTAAR
-496 RANIVVAAMG
+496 RADIVMAAMG

-534 EATGKPVA
+534 EATGKPVV

-554 WEDAHLE
+554 WEHAHLE

-566 WFPGTTAGDAIA
+566 WYPGTTAGDAIA

-593 SFPRSVGQI
+593 SFPRSAGQI

-615 APGQIG
+615 APSQTG
-621 RCYRSTYLDIVNE
+621 RCYRSNYLDIVNE
-634 PLYAFGHGLSYTTFA
+634 PLYAFGHGLSYTTFE
-649 ISEPALDRD
+649 ISEPTLDRD
-658 TFAKGGRIVAS
+658 TFSAGGRITAS
-669 AEISNTG
+669 ARVSNTG
-676 ARDGEVVVQLY
+676 GRDGEVVVQLY

-712 GETQTV
+712 GEVQTV
-718 TFEISEQ
+718 TFEVSER
-725 EIAFLNTDFV
+725 EIAFLNADFV

-752 DDSRPATFRYE
+752 DDGRPATFHYE

>member
-1 MKLMTNLKNILF
+1 MKAAKQWRL
-13 TACAALLTQ
+13 TAVLAAVAFG
-22 GCHMTADRGIS
+22 GCTGPVGYDDTDRK
-33 TDGARHFFAD
+33 
-43 RQIDRRVDSVM
+43 VDS
-54 RLMTL
+54 LLKQMTL

-106 QLQSEALE
+106 RLQSEALE

-196 GSLIAAAR
+196 GSLIARAR
-204 VEGFQGDDLGNV
+204 VEGFQGGDLGSTK
-216 RTVLACTKHFA
+216 TVLACTKHFA
-227 AYGASEAGRD
+227 AYGAAEAGRD

-295 FGGILV
+295 FGGVLV
-301 SDYTGINELIP
+301 SDYTGINELVP

-330 IDMDMTGAVYLKH
+330 IDMDMTGAVYLKY

-348 DEGTVSLR
+348 DEGRVSLR

-384 VRERET
+384 LRERET

-396 RAKAREIAARSIVL
+396 RAKAREIAVRSIVL
-410 LKNDGGLLPLDPGS
+410 LKNDGGVLPLDPSS
-424 RVTVALVGPMV
+424 RMTVALVGPMV
-435 RERTSLNGAWAG
+435 SERASLNGAWAG

-468 DVRFTTAAGCDLMTD
+468 AVHFITAAGCDLTTD
-483 DRSGFAEAVATAR
+483 DRSGFAAAVTAAR
-496 RANIVVAAMG
+496 RADIVVAAMG

-534 EATGKPVA
+534 EATGKPVV

-554 WEDAHLE
+554 WEHAHLE

-566 WFPGTTAGDAIA
+566 WYPGTTAGDAIT

-593 SFPRSVGQI
+593 SFPRSAGQI

-615 APGQIG
+615 APGQTG
-621 RCYRSTYLDIVNE
+621 RCYRSNYLDIVNE
-634 PLYAFGHGLSYTTFA
+634 PLYAFGHGLSYTTFE
-649 ISEPALDRD
+649 ISEPTLDRD
-658 TFAKGGRIVAS
+658 TFSAGGRITAS
-669 AEISNTG
+669 ARVSNTG
-676 ARDGEVVVQLY
+676 GRDGEVVVQLY

-712 GETQTV
+712 GEVQTV
-718 TFEISEQ
+718 TFEVSER
-725 EIAFLNTDFV
+725 EIAFLNADFV

-752 DDSRPATFRYE
+752 DDGRPATFHYE

>member
-1 MKLMTNLKNILF
+1 MKAAKQWRL
-13 TACAALLTQ
+13 TAVLAAVAFG
-22 GCHMTADRGIS
+22 GCTGPVGYDDTDRK
-33 TDGARHFFAD
+33 
-43 RQIDRRVDSVM
+43 VDS
-54 RLMTL
+54 LLKQMTL

-106 QLQSEALE
+106 RLQSEALE
-114 HSRLKIPVLFGY
+114 HSRLKIPILFGY

-196 GSLIAAAR
+196 GSLIARAR
-204 VEGFQGDDLGNV
+204 VAGFQGGDLGS
-216 RTVLACTKHFA
+216 TKTMLACTKHFA
-227 AYGASEAGRD
+227 AYGAAEAGRD

-295 FGGILV
+295 FGGVLV
-301 SDYTGINELIP
+301 SDYTGINELVP

-330 IDMDMTGAVYLKH
+330 IDMDMTGAVYLKY

-348 DEGTVSLR
+348 DEGRVSLR

-384 VRERET
+384 LRERET

-410 LKNDGGLLPLDPGS
+410 LKNDGGVLPLDPGS
-424 RVTVALVGPMV
+424 RMTVALVGPMV
-435 RERTSLNGAWAG
+435 SERASLNGAWAG

-468 DVRFTTAAGCDLMTD
+468 AIRFITAAGCDLTTD
-483 DRSGFAEAVATAR
+483 DRSGFAEAVTTAR
-496 RANIVVAAMG
+496 QADIVVAAMG

-534 EATGKPVA
+534 EATGKPVV

-554 WEDAHLE
+554 WEDAHLK

-566 WFPGTTAGDAIA
+566 WYPGTTAGDAIA

-593 SFPRSVGQI
+593 SFPRSAGQI

-615 APGQIG
+615 APGQTG
-621 RCYRSTYLDIVNE
+621 RCYRSNYLDIVNE
-634 PLYAFGHGLSYTTFA
+634 PLYAFGHGLSYTTFN
-649 ISEPALDRD
+649 ISEPTLDRD
-658 TFAKGGRIVAS
+658 TFSAGGRITAS
-669 AEISNTG
+669 ARVSNTG
-676 ARDGEVVVQLY
+676 GRDGEVVVQLY

-695 TRPVKELKGFRK
+695 TRPVKELKGFRI

-712 GETQTV
+712 GEVQTV
-718 TFEISEQ
+718 TFEVTER
-725 EIAFLNTDFV
+725 EIAFLNADFV

-752 DDSRPATFRYE
+752 DDGRPTTFHYE

>member
-1 MKLMTNLKNILF
+1 MKAVRQWRL
-13 TACAALLTQ
+13 AAALAAIAFC
-22 GCHMTADRGIS
+22 GCTGQVAYDD
-33 TDGARHFFAD
+33 T
-43 RQIDRRVDSVM
+43 DRRVDSLLK
-54 RLMTL
+54 LMTL

-188 GAGEDPYL
+188 GAGEEPYL

>member
-1 MKLMTNLKNILF
+1 MKAAKQWRL
-13 TACAALLTQ
+13 TAVLAAVAFG
-22 GCHMTADRGIS
+22 GCTGPVGYDDTDRK
-33 TDGARHFFAD
+33 
-43 RQIDRRVDSVM
+43 VDS
-54 RLMTL
+54 LLKQMTL

-106 QLQSEALE
+106 RLQSEALE

-196 GSLIAAAR
+196 GSLIARAR
-204 VEGFQGDDLGNV
+204 VEGFQGDDLGSTK
-216 RTVLACTKHFA
+216 TVLACTKHFA
-227 AYGASEAGRD
+227 AYGAAEAGRD

-254 PFRATVEAGVGSLM
+254 PFRATVEVGVGSLM

-295 FGGILV
+295 FGGVLV
-301 SDYTGINELIP
+301 SDYTGINELVP

-330 IDMDMTGAVYLKH
+330 IDMDMTGAVYLKY

-348 DEGTVSLR
+348 DEGRVSLR

-384 VRERET
+384 LRERET

-410 LKNDGGLLPLDPGS
+410 LKNNGGVLPLDPGS
-424 RVTVALVGPMV
+424 RMTVALVGPMV
-435 RERTSLNGAWAG
+435 SERASLNGAWAG

-468 DVRFTTAAGCDLMTD
+468 AVRFITAAGCDLTTD
-483 DRSGFAEAVATAR
+483 DRSGFAEAVTAAR
-496 RANIVVAAMG
+496 RADIVVAAMG

-534 EATGKPVA
+534 EATGKPVV

-566 WFPGTTAGDAIA
+566 WYPGTTAGDAIA

-593 SFPRSVGQI
+593 SFPRSAGQI

-615 APGQIG
+615 APGQTG
-621 RCYRSTYLDIVNE
+621 RCYRSNYLDIVNE
-634 PLYAFGHGLSYTTFA
+634 PLYAFGHGLSYTTFE
-649 ISEPALDRD
+649 ISQPTLDRD
-658 TFAKGGRIVAS
+658 TFSAGGRITAS
-669 AEISNTG
+669 ARVSNTG
-676 ARDGEVVVQLY
+676 GRDGEVVVQLY

-712 GETQTV
+712 GEVQTV
-718 TFEISEQ
+718 TFEVTER
-725 EIAFLNTDFV
+725 EIAFLNADFV

-752 DDSRPATFRYE
+752 DDGRPATFHYE

>member
-1 MKLMTNLKNILF
+1 MKAAKQWRL
-13 TACAALLTQ
+13 TAVLAAVTFG
-22 GCHMTADRGIS
+22 GCTGPVGYDDTDRK
-33 TDGARHFFAD
+33 
-43 RQIDRRVDSVM
+43 VDS
-54 RLMTL
+54 LLKQMTL

-106 QLQSEALE
+106 RLQSEALE

-196 GSLIAAAR
+196 GSLIARAR
-204 VEGFQGDDLGNV
+204 VEGFQGGDLGSTK
-216 RTVLACTKHFA
+216 TVLACTKHFA
-227 AYGASEAGRD
+227 AYGAAEAGRD

-295 FGGILV
+295 FGGVLV
-301 SDYTGINELIP
+301 SDYTGINELVP

-330 IDMDMTGAVYLKH
+330 IDMDMTGAVYLKY

-348 DEGTVSLR
+348 DEGRVSLR

-384 VRERET
+384 LRERET

-396 RAKAREIAARSIVL
+396 RAKAREIAVRSIVL
-410 LKNDGGLLPLDPGS
+410 LKNDRGVLPLDPSS
-424 RVTVALVGPMV
+424 RMTVALVGPMV
-435 RERTSLNGAWAG
+435 SERASLNGAWAG

-468 DVRFTTAAGCDLMTD
+468 AVRFITAAGCDLTTD
-483 DRSGFAEAVATAR
+483 DRSGFAEAVTAAR
-496 RANIVVAAMG
+496 RADIVGAAMG

-534 EATGKPVA
+534 EATGKPVV

-566 WFPGTTAGDAIA
+566 WYPGTTAGDAIA

-583 DYNPSGKLTM
+583 DDNPSGKLTR
-593 SFPRSVGQI
+593 SFPRRAGPI
-602 PVYYNHKNTGRPA
+602 PVYYTHKNTGRPA
-615 APGQIG
+615 APGQTG
-621 RCYRSTYLDIVNE
+621 RCYRSNYLDIVNE
-634 PLYAFGHGLSYTTFA
+634 PLYAFGHGLSYTTFN
-649 ISEPALDRD
+649 ISEPTLDRD
-658 TFAKGGRIVAS
+658 TFSAGGRITAS
-669 AEISNTG
+669 ARVSNTG
-676 ARDGEVVVQLY
+676 GRDGEVVVQLY

-712 GETQTV
+712 GEVQTV
-718 TFEISEQ
+718 TFEVSER
-725 EIAFLNTDFV
+725 EIAFLNADFV

-752 DDSRPATFRYE
+752 DDGRPATFHYE

>member
-1 MKLMTNLKNILF
+1 MKAAKQWRL
-13 TACAALLTQ
+13 TAVLAAVAFG
-22 GCHMTADRGIS
+22 GCTGPVGYDDTDRK
-33 TDGARHFFAD
+33 
-43 RQIDRRVDSVM
+43 VDS
-54 RLMTL
+54 LLKQMTL

-106 QLQSEALE
+106 RLQSEALE

-196 GSLIAAAR
+196 GSLIARAR
-204 VEGFQGDDLGNV
+204 VAGFQGGDLGSTK
-216 RTVLACTKHFA
+216 TVLACTKHFA
-227 AYGASEAGRD
+227 AYGAAEAGRD

-295 FGGILV
+295 FGGVLV
-301 SDYTGINELIP
+301 SDYTGINELVP

-330 IDMDMTGAVYLKH
+330 IDMDMTGAVYLKY

-348 DEGTVSLR
+348 DEGRVSLR

-384 VRERET
+384 LRERET

-396 RAKAREIAARSIVL
+396 RTKAREIAMRSIVL
-410 LKNDGGLLPLDPGS
+410 LKNDGGVLPLDPGS
-424 RVTVALVGPMV
+424 RTTVALVGPMV
-435 RERTSLNGAWAG
+435 SERASLNGAWAG

-468 DVRFTTAAGCDLMTD
+468 AVRFITAPGCDLTTD
-483 DRSGFAEAVATAR
+483 DRSGFAAAVTAAR
-496 RANIVVAAMG
+496 RADIVVAAMG

-534 EATGKPVA
+534 EATGKPVV

-566 WFPGTTAGDAIA
+566 WYPGTTAGDAIA

-593 SFPRSVGQI
+593 SFPRSAGQI

-615 APGQIG
+615 APGQTG
-621 RCYRSTYLDIVNE
+621 RCYRSNYLDIVNE
-634 PLYAFGHGLSYTTFA
+634 PLYAFGHGLSYTTFE
-649 ISEPALDRD
+649 ISEPTLDRD
-658 TFAKGGRIVAS
+658 TFSAGGRITAS
-669 AEISNTG
+669 ARVNNTG
-676 ARDGEVVVQLY
+676 GRDGEVVVQLY

-707 IALRK
+707 IFLRK
-712 GETQTV
+712 GEVQTV
-718 TFEISEQ
+718 TFEVSER
-725 EIAFLNTDFV
+725 EIAFLNADFV

-752 DDSRPATFRYE
+752 DDGRPATFHYE

>member
-1 MKLMTNLKNILF
+1 MKAAKQWRL
-13 TACAALLTQ
+13 TAVLAAVTFG
-22 GCHMTADRGIS
+22 GCTGPVGYDDTDRK
-33 TDGARHFFAD
+33 
-43 RQIDRRVDSVM
+43 VDS
-54 RLMTL
+54 LLKQMTL

-106 QLQSEALE
+106 RLQSEALE

-196 GSLIAAAR
+196 GSLIARAR
-204 VEGFQGDDLGNV
+204 VEGFQGGDLGSTK
-216 RTVLACTKHFA
+216 TVLACTKHFA
-227 AYGASEAGRD
+227 AYGAAEAGRD

-295 FGGILV
+295 FGGVLV
-301 SDYTGINELIP
+301 SDYTGINELVP

-330 IDMDMTGAVYLKH
+330 IDMDMTGAVYLKY

-348 DEGTVSLR
+348 DEGRVSLR

-384 VRERET
+384 LRERET

-396 RAKAREIAARSIVL
+396 RAKAREIAVRSIVL
-410 LKNDGGLLPLDPGS
+410 LKNDRGVLPLDPSS
-424 RVTVALVGPMV
+424 RMTVALVGPMV
-435 RERTSLNGAWAG
+435 SERASLNGAWAG

-468 DVRFTTAAGCDLMTD
+468 AVRFITAAGCDLTTD
-483 DRSGFAEAVATAR
+483 DRSGFAEAVTAAR
-496 RANIVVAAMG
+496 RADIVVAAMG

-534 EATGKPVA
+534 EATGKPVV

-566 WFPGTTAGDAIA
+566 WYPGTTAGDAIA

-593 SFPRSVGQI
+593 SFPRSAGQI

-615 APGQIG
+615 APGQTG
-621 RCYRSTYLDIVNE
+621 RCYRSNYLDIVNE
-634 PLYAFGHGLSYTTFA
+634 PLYAFGHGLSYTTFN
-649 ISEPALDRD
+649 ISEPTLDRD
-658 TFAKGGRIVAS
+658 TFSAGGRITAS
-669 AEISNTG
+669 ARVSNTG
-676 ARDGEVVVQLY
+676 GRDGEVVVQLY

-712 GETQTV
+712 GEVQTV
-718 TFEISEQ
+718 TFEVSER
-725 EIAFLNTDFV
+725 EIAFLNADFV

-752 DDSRPATFRYE
+752 DDGRPATFHYE

>member
-1 MKLMTNLKNILF
+1 MKAAKQWRL
-13 TACAALLTQ
+13 TAVLAAVAFG
-22 GCHMTADRGIS
+22 GCTGPVGYDDTDRK
-33 TDGARHFFAD
+33 
-43 RQIDRRVDSVM
+43 VDS
-54 RLMTL
+54 LLKQMTL

-106 QLQSEALE
+106 RLQSEALE

-196 GSLIAAAR
+196 GSLIARAR
-204 VEGFQGDDLGNV
+204 VEGFQGGDLGSV
-216 RTVLACTKHFA
+216 KTVLACTKHFA
-227 AYGASEAGRD
+227 AYGAAEAGRD

-295 FGGILV
+295 FGGVLV
-301 SDYTGINELIP
+301 SDYTGINELVP

-330 IDMDMTGAVYLKH
+330 IDMDMTGAVYLKY

-348 DEGTVSLR
+348 DEGRVSLR

-384 VRERET
+384 LRERET

-410 LKNDGGLLPLDPGS
+410 LKNDGGVLPLDPGS
-424 RVTVALVGPMV
+424 RTTVALVGPMV
-435 RERTSLNGAWAG
+435 RERASLNGAWAG

-468 DVRFTTAAGCDLMTD
+468 AVRFITAAGCDLTTD
-483 DRSGFAEAVATAR
+483 DRSGFAEAVTAAR
-496 RANIVVAAMG
+496 RADIVVAAMG

-521 TLPGAQRDLLRAL
+521 TLPGAQRELLRAL
-534 EATGKPVA
+534 EATGKPMV

-566 WFPGTTAGDAIA
+566 WYPGTTAGDAIA

-593 SFPRSVGQI
+593 SFPRSAGQI

-615 APGQIG
+615 APGQTG
-621 RCYRSTYLDIVNE
+621 RCYHSNYLDIVNE
-634 PLYAFGHGLSYTTFA
+634 PLYAFGHGLSYTTFE
-649 ISEPALDRD
+649 ISEPTLDRD
-658 TFAKGGRIVAS
+658 TFSAGGRITAS
-669 AEISNTG
+669 ARVNNTG
-676 ARDGEVVVQLY
+676 GRDGEVVVQLY

-707 IALRK
+707 IFLRK
-712 GETQTV
+712 GEVQTV
-718 TFEISEQ
+718 TFEVSER
-725 EIAFLNTDFV
+725 EIAFLNADFV

-752 DDSRPATFRYE
+752 DDGRPATFHYE

>member
-1 MKLMTNLKNILF
+1 MKVAKQWRL
-13 TACAALLTQ
+13 TAAVLAAIAFG
-22 GCHMTADRGIS
+22 GCTGPVGYDDTDRK
-33 TDGARHFFAD
+33 
-43 RQIDRRVDSVM
+43 VDS
-54 RLMTL
+54 LLKQMTL

-106 QLQSEALE
+106 LLQSEALE

-126 DVVHGYRTIFPIPLG
+126 DVVHGYCTIFPIPLG
-141 ESCTWDPELM
+141 ESCTWDLELM
-151 RQSAAIAAEEAAAGG
+151 RRSAAIAAEEAAAGG

-196 GSLIAAAR
+196 GSLIARAR
-204 VEGFQGDDLGNV
+204 VEGFQGGDLGSTK
-216 RTVLACTKHFA
+216 TVLACTKHFA
-227 AYGASEAGRD
+227 AYGAAEAGRD

-254 PFRATVEAGVGSLM
+254 PFRATAEAGVGSLM

-301 SDYTGINELIP
+301 SDYTGINELVP

-330 IDMDMTGAVYLKH
+330 IDMDMTGAVYMKY

-348 DEGTVSLR
+348 DEGRVSLR

-384 VRERET
+384 LRERET

-410 LKNDGGLLPLDPGS
+410 LKNDGGVLPLDPGS
-424 RVTVALVGPMV
+424 RMTVALVGPMV
-435 RERTSLNGAWAG
+435 SERASLNGAWAG

-468 DVRFTTAAGCDLMTD
+468 AIRFITAAGCDLTTD
-483 DRSGFAEAVATAR
+483 DQSGFAEAVTAAR
-496 RANIVVAAMG
+496 QADIVVAVMG

-521 TLPGAQRDLLRAL
+521 TLPGAQRDLLRTL
-534 EATGKPVA
+534 ESTGKPVV

-566 WFPGTTAGDAIA
+566 WYPGTTAGDAIA

-615 APGQIG
+615 APGQTG
-621 RCYRSTYLDIVNE
+621 RHYRSNYLDIVNE
-634 PLYAFGHGLSYTTFA
+634 PLYAFGHGLSYTTFE
-649 ISEPALDRD
+649 ISEPTLDRD
-658 TFAKGGRIVAS
+658 TFSKGGRITVS
-669 AEISNTG
+669 ARVSNTG
-676 ARDGEVVVQLY
+676 GRDGEVVVQLY
-687 IRDVAASV
+687 IRDMAASV

-712 GETQTV
+712 GEVQTV
-718 TFEISEQ
+718 TFEISER
-725 EIAFLNTDFV
+725 EIAFLNADFV

-752 DDSRPATFRYE
+752 DDGRPATFHYE

>member
-1 MKLMTNLKNILF
+1 MKAAKQWRL
-13 TACAALLTQ
+13 TAVLAAVAFG
-22 GCHMTADRGIS
+22 GCTGPVGYDDTDRK
-33 TDGARHFFAD
+33 
-43 RQIDRRVDSVM
+43 VDS
-54 RLMTL
+54 LLKQMTL

-83 YREYLRKGMV
+83 YRKYLRKGMV

-106 QLQSEALE
+106 RLQSEALE

-196 GSLIAAAR
+196 GSLIARAR
-204 VEGFQGDDLGNV
+204 VEGFQGGDLGSTK
-216 RTVLACTKHFA
+216 TVLACTKHFA
-227 AYGASEAGRD
+227 AYGAAEAGRD

-276 IPATANRHLMTDI
+276 IPATANPHLMTDI

-295 FGGILV
+295 FGGVRV
-301 SDYTGINELIP
+301 SDYTGINELVP

-330 IDMDMTGAVYLKH
+330 IDMDMTGAVYLKY

-348 DEGTVSLR
+348 DEGRVSLR

-384 VRERET
+384 LRERET

-410 LKNDGGLLPLDPGS
+410 LKNDGGVLPLDPGS
-424 RVTVALVGPMV
+424 RMTVALVGPMV
-435 RERTSLNGAWAG
+435 SKRASLNGAWAG

-468 DVRFTTAAGCDLMTD
+468 AVRFITAAGCDLTTD
-483 DRSGFAEAVATAR
+483 DRSGFAEAVTAAR
-496 RANIVVAAMG
+496 RADIVVAAMG

-534 EATGKPVA
+534 EATGKPVV

-554 WEDAHLE
+554 WEHAHLE

-566 WFPGTTAGDAIA
+566 WYPGTTAGDAIA

-593 SFPRSVGQI
+593 SFPRSAGQI

-615 APGQIG
+615 APGQTG
-621 RCYRSTYLDIVNE
+621 RCYRSNYLDIVNE
-634 PLYAFGHGLSYTTFA
+634 PLYAFGHGLSYTTFE

-658 TFAKGGRIVAS
+658 TFSAGGRITAS
-669 AEISNTG
+669 ARVSNTG
-676 ARDGEVVVQLY
+676 GRDGEVVVQLY

-712 GETQTV
+712 GEVQTV
-718 TFEISEQ
+718 TFEVSER
-725 EIAFLNTDFV
+725 EIAFLNADFV

-752 DDSRPATFRYE
+752 DDGRPATFHYE

>member
-1 MKLMTNLKNILF
+1 MKAAKQWRL
-13 TACAALLTQ
+13 TAVLAAVAFG
-22 GCHMTADRGIS
+22 GCTGPVGYDDTDRK
-33 TDGARHFFAD
+33 
-43 RQIDRRVDSVM
+43 VDS
-54 RLMTL
+54 LLKQMTL

-106 QLQSEALE
+106 RLQSEALE

-196 GSLIAAAR
+196 GSLIARAR
-204 VEGFQGDDLGNV
+204 VEGFQGGDLGSTK
-216 RTVLACTKHFA
+216 TVLACTKHFA
-227 AYGASEAGRD
+227 AYGAAEAGRD

-295 FGGILV
+295 FGGVLV
-301 SDYTGINELIP
+301 SDYTGINELVP

-330 IDMDMTGAVYLKH
+330 IDMDMTGAVYLKY

-348 DEGTVSLR
+348 DEGRVSLQ

-384 VRERET
+384 LRERET

-396 RAKAREIAARSIVL
+396 RAKAREIAVRSIVL
-410 LKNDGGLLPLDPGS
+410 LKNDGGVLPLDPSS
-424 RVTVALVGPMV
+424 RMTVALVGPMV
-435 RERTSLNGAWAG
+435 SERASLNGAWAG

-468 DVRFTTAAGCDLMTD
+468 AVRFITAAGCDLTTD
-483 DRSGFAEAVATAR
+483 DRSGFAEAVTAAR
-496 RANIVVAAMG
+496 RADIVVAAMG

-534 EATGKPVA
+534 EATGKPVV

-554 WEDAHLE
+554 WEHAHLE

-566 WFPGTTAGDAIA
+566 WYPGTTAGDAIT

-593 SFPRSVGQI
+593 SFPRSAGQI

-615 APGQIG
+615 APGQTG
-621 RCYRSTYLDIVNE
+621 RCYRSNYLDIVNE
-634 PLYAFGHGLSYTTFA
+634 PLYAFGHGLSYTTFE
-649 ISEPALDRD
+649 ISEPTLDRD
-658 TFAKGGRIVAS
+658 TFSAGGRITAS
-669 AEISNTG
+669 ARVSNTG
-676 ARDGEVVVQLY
+676 GRDGEVVVQLY

-695 TRPVKELKGFRK
+695 TRPVKELKGFQK

-712 GETQTV
+712 GEVQTV
-718 TFEISEQ
+718 TFEVSER
-725 EIAFLNTDFV
+725 EIAFLNADFV

-752 DDSRPATFRYE
+752 DDGRPATFHYE

>member
-1 MKLMTNLKNILF
+1 MKAAKQWRL
-13 TACAALLTQ
+13 TAVLAAVTFG
-22 GCHMTADRGIS
+22 GCTGPVGYDDTDRK
-33 TDGARHFFAD
+33 
-43 RQIDRRVDSVM
+43 VDS
-54 RLMTL
+54 LLKQMTL

-106 QLQSEALE
+106 RLQSEALE

-196 GSLIAAAR
+196 GSLIARAR
-204 VEGFQGDDLGNV
+204 VEGFQGGDLGSTK
-216 RTVLACTKHFA
+216 TVLACTKHFA
-227 AYGASEAGRD
+227 AYGAAEAGRD

-295 FGGILV
+295 FGGVLV
-301 SDYTGINELIP
+301 SDYTGINELVP

-330 IDMDMTGAVYLKH
+330 INMDMTGAVYLKY

-348 DEGTVSLR
+348 DEGRVSLR

-384 VRERET
+384 LRERET

-410 LKNDGGLLPLDPGS
+410 LKNDGGVLPLDPGS
-424 RVTVALVGPMV
+424 RMTVALVGPMV
-435 RERTSLNGAWAG
+435 SERASLNGAWAG

-468 DVRFTTAAGCDLMTD
+468 AIRFITAAGCDLTTD
-483 DRSGFAEAVATAR
+483 DRSGFAEAVTTAR
-496 RANIVVAAMG
+496 QADIVVAAMG

-534 EATGKPVA
+534 EATGKPVV

-566 WFPGTTAGDAIA
+566 WYPGTTAGDAIA

-593 SFPRSVGQI
+593 SFPRSAGQI

-615 APGQIG
+615 APGQTG
-621 RCYRSTYLDIVNE
+621 RCYRSNYLDIVNE
-634 PLYAFGHGLSYTTFA
+634 PLYAFGHGLSYTTFN
-649 ISEPALDRD
+649 ISEPTLDRD
-658 TFAKGGRIVAS
+658 TFSAGGRITAS
-669 AEISNTG
+669 ARVSNTG
-676 ARDGEVVVQLY
+676 GRDGEVVVQLY

-712 GETQTV
+712 GEVQTV
-718 TFEISEQ
+718 TFEVTER
-725 EIAFLNTDFV
+725 EIAFLNADFV

-752 DDSRPATFRYE
+752 DDGRPATFHYE

>member
-1 MKLMTNLKNILF
+1 MKAAKQWRL
-13 TACAALLTQ
+13 TAVLAAVAFG
-22 GCHMTADRGIS
+22 GCTGPVGYDDTDRK
-33 TDGARHFFAD
+33 
-43 RQIDRRVDSVM
+43 VDS
-54 RLMTL
+54 LLKQMTL

-106 QLQSEALE
+106 RLQSEALE

-196 GSLIAAAR
+196 GSLIARAR
-204 VEGFQGDDLGNV
+204 VEGFQGGDLGSTK
-216 RTVLACTKHFA
+216 TVLACTKHFA
-227 AYGASEAGRD
+227 AYGAAEAGRD

-295 FGGILV
+295 FGGVLV
-301 SDYTGINELIP
+301 SDYTGINELVP

-330 IDMDMTGAVYLKH
+330 IDMDMTGAVYLKY

-348 DEGTVSLR
+348 DEGRVSLR

-384 VRERET
+384 LRERET

-410 LKNDGGLLPLDPGS
+410 LKNDGGVLPLDPSS
-424 RVTVALVGPMV
+424 RMTVALVGPMV
-435 RERTSLNGAWAG
+435 SERASLNGAWAG

-468 DVRFTTAAGCDLMTD
+468 AVRFITAAGCDLTTD
-483 DRSGFAEAVATAR
+483 DRSGFAEAVTAAR
-496 RANIVVAAMG
+496 RADIVVAAMG

-534 EATGKPVA
+534 EATGKPVV

-554 WEDAHLE
+554 WEHAHLE

-566 WFPGTTAGDAIA
+566 WYPGTTAGDAIT

-593 SFPRSVGQI
+593 SFPRSAGQI

-615 APGQIG
+615 APGQTG
-621 RCYRSTYLDIVNE
+621 RCYRSNYLDIVNE
-634 PLYAFGHGLSYTTFA
+634 PLYAFGHGLSYTTFE
-649 ISEPALDRD
+649 ISEPTLDRD
-658 TFAKGGRIVAS
+658 TFSAGGRITAS
-669 AEISNTG
+669 ARVSNTG
-676 ARDGEVVVQLY
+676 GRDGEVVIQLY

-712 GETQTV
+712 GEVQTV
-718 TFEISEQ
+718 TFEVSER
-725 EIAFLNTDFV
+725 EIAFLNADFV

-752 DDSRPATFRYE
+752 DDGRPATFHYE